1 MSEIKYKDALK
12 LGQKEAQSRKANG
25 ESPALPALDDLLP
38 ADKPTTVVNLGLV
51 SIPIKQIVGTKT
63 GGRSS
68 AFAANFMPILEEN
81 SEFATKWKHLC
92 EAHITEGIH
101 DPIKAYE
108 YKNRF
113 YVLEGNK
120 RVSVLKFFGADT
132 IEGIVTR
139 ILPERDGSD
148 EIELY
153 YEFVAFYQYSKIN
166 FIEFSKRGSYTALQ
180 TVLGKELDEE
190 WTIDEQRTFAAAYH
204 KFDKAYTASG
214 GEKLQSTIG
223 DAMLSYLK
231 IYGYEELIA
240 SDADEIKKNLGKMW
254 EDVKLKDAEEPI
266 ELKTEPPEEK
276 SQHQGLISRVLSQTI
291 SHALQV
297 AFIYDGTPAKSGW
310 VHEHEEGRIY
320 VQKIFEDKIDTIT
333 YPNALDGDPY
343 DTIAQAIDDGCEVI
357 FTTSPR
363 LISASVKAAVEH
375 PDVIIMNCSLNLSSR
390 YIATYYARMYEA
402 KFILGAVA
410 GSLSDSGKLG
420 YVCDY
425 PIYGQ
430 IAGINAFAIGA
441 QLTNPR
447 AHVYLEWSSV
457 KGAEGA
463 AQALAEQDIH
473 FISSQDTAKFLEDD
487 RDTYG
492 LSYVVG
498 DHREVLVDSVWCWG
512 KYYEEILNRIFDK
525 TLQAEYNK
533 TDKALNYY
541 WGMATGVVDV
551 WCSETLIAPTRKL
564 IDFLKESIRQNICIP
579 FLTPLTTQSGEVI
592 GEDQKSLTLEQI
604 INMDYL
610 VDNVIGE
617 IPTYDELSPMGKATV
632 DTAGIEKSQND
643 IVKEAEKKSS
653 DEKTADE
660 KATDEK
666 PGDTAQDAEKDG
678 DGQ

>member
-1 MSEIKYKDALK
+1 MSEINYKDALK

-25 ESPALPALDDLLP
+25 ESPSLPVLDELLP

-51 SIPIKQIVGTKT
+51 PIPIKQIVGTKT

-81 SEFATKWKHLC
+81 TEFATKWKHLC

-132 IEGIVTR
+132 IEGVVTR

-166 FIEFSKRGSYTALQ
+166 FIEFTKRGSYTELQ
-180 TVLGKELDEE
+180 TVLGKEIDEE

-214 GEKLQSTIG
+214 GEKLPSTIG

-240 SDADEIKKNLGKMW
+240 SNADEIKKNLGKMW
-254 EDVKLKDAEEPI
+254 EDVKLKASDEPI

-276 SQHQGLISRVLSQTI
+276 STHQGLIARILPQTMT
-291 SHALQV
+291 HALQV

-310 VHEHEEGRIY
+310 VHEHEEGRLY
-320 VQKIFEDKIDTIT
+320 VQKVFEDKIDTLA

-343 DTIAQAIDDGCEVI
+343 DTIVQAIDDGCQVI

-363 LISASVKAAVEH
+363 LIRASIKAAVEH
-375 PDVIIMNCSLNLSSR
+375 SDVIIMNCSLNLSSR

-402 KFILGAVA
+402 KFILGAIA
-410 GSLSDSGKLG
+410 GTLSHSGKLG

-430 IAGINAFAIGA
+430 IAGINAFAVGA

-447 AHVYLEWSSV
+447 ACVYLEWASV
-457 KGAEGA
+457 KGADEA
-463 AQALAEQDIH
+463 AKALAEQDIH
-473 FISSQDTAKFLEDD
+473 YISSQDTAKFLEDD

-492 LSYVVG
+492 LSYVNG
-498 DHREVLVDSVWCWG
+498 DQREVLVDSVWCWG

-525 TLQAEYNK
+525 SLQAEYNK
-533 TDKALNYY
+533 SDKALNYY

-551 WCSETLIAPTRKL
+551 WCSETLGAPSRKL
-564 IDFLKESIRQNICIP
+564 VDFLKESIRQNICIP

-592 GEDQKSLTLEQI
+592 GEDQKALTLEQI

-617 IPTYDELSPMGKATV
+617 IPRYDELSPMGKATV
-632 DTAGIEKSQND
+632 DSAGIDISQND
-643 IVKEAEKKSS
+643 IVREAEKK
-653 DEKTADE
+653 TADKAPAGNTAAAADGEE
-660 KATDEK
+660 KA
-666 PGDTAQDAEKDG
+666 GDDR
-678 DGQ
+678 

>member
-1 MSEIKYKDALK
+1 MSEINYKDALK

-25 ESPALPALDDLLP
+25 ESPSLPVLDDLLP

-108 YKNRF
+108 YLNRF

-132 IEGIVTR
+132 IEGVVTR

-166 FIEFSKRGSYTALQ
+166 FIEFTKRGSYTELQ

-214 GEKLQSTIG
+214 GEKLPSTCG

-254 EDVKLKDAEEPI
+254 EDVKLKASDEPI

-276 SQHQGLISRVLSQTI
+276 NQGLIARILPQTMT
-291 SHALQV
+291 HALQV
-297 AFIYDGTPAKSGW
+297 GFIYDGTPTKSGW

-320 VQKIFEDKIDTIT
+320 VQKAFEDKIDTLT

-343 DTIAQAIDDGCEVI
+343 DTIVQAIDDGCQVI

-363 LISASVKAAVEH
+363 LIRASVKAAVEH

-410 GSLSDSGKLG
+410 GSLCHSGKLG

-447 AHVYLEWSSV
+447 ARVYLEWASV
-457 KGAEGA
+457 KGADEA
-463 AQALAEQDIH
+463 AKALAEQDIH
-473 FISSQDTAKFLEDD
+473 YISSQDTAKFLEDD

-492 LSYVVG
+492 LSYVNG
-498 DHREVLVDSVWCWG
+498 DQREVLVDSIWCWG

-525 TLQAEYNK
+525 SLQAEYNK
-533 TDKALNYY
+533 SDKALNYY

-551 WCSETLIAPTRKL
+551 WCSETLGAPSRRL
-564 IDFLKESIRQNICIP
+564 VDFLKESIRQNICIP
-579 FLTPLTTQSGEVI
+579 FLTPLSTQSGEVI

-617 IPTYDELSPMGKATV
+617 IPKYDELSPMGKATV

-643 IVKEAEKKSS
+643 IVKEAEKKPA
-653 DEKTADE
+653 EKQPADNTADE
-660 KATDEK
+660 QDGKEKA
-666 PGDTAQDAEKDG
+666 GDAQ
-678 DGQ
+678 

>member
-12 LGQKEAQSRKANG
+12 QGQKEAQSRKANG
-25 ESPALPALDDLLP
+25 ESPALPALDELLP

-63 GGRSS
+63 AGRSS
-68 AFAANFMPILEEN
+68 AFAANFMPVLEEN
-81 SEFATKWKHLC
+81 TEFATKWKHLC

-132 IEGIVTR
+132 IEGVVTR

-320 VQKIFEDKIDTIT
+320 VQNKFEDKIDTIT

-492 LSYVVG
+492 LSYVVD

-541 WGMATGVVDV
+541 WGMSSNVVDV

-653 DEKTADE
+653 DEKTADK

>member
-1 MSEIKYKDALK
+1 MSEINYKDALK

-25 ESPALPALDDLLP
+25 ESPALPALDELLP

-132 IEGIVTR
+132 IEGVVTR

-320 VQKIFEDKIDTIT
+320 VQNKFEDKIDTVT

-463 AQALAEQDIH
+463 AKALAEQDIH

-492 LSYVVG
+492 LSYVVD

>member
-1 MSEIKYKDALK
+1 MSEINYKDALK

-132 IEGIVTR
+132 IEGVVTR

-320 VQKIFEDKIDTIT
+320 VQKIFEDKIDTVT

-492 LSYVVG
+492 LSYVVD

-541 WGMATGVVDV
+541 WGMSSGVVDV

-643 IVKEAEKKSS
+643 IVKEAEKKTS

-660 KATDEK
+660 KAADEK

-678 DGQ
+678 DEQ

>member
-1 MSEIKYKDALK
+1 MSEINYKDALK

-132 IEGIVTR
+132 IEGVVTR

-430 IAGINAFAIGA
+430 IAGINAFALGA
-441 QLTNPR
+441 QMANPR
-447 AHVYLEWSSV
+447 SKVYLEWSTV
-457 KGAEGA
+457 KGAKEA
-463 AQALAEQDIH
+463 ALSLSRRHIH
-473 FISSQDTAKFLEDD
+473 LISSQDNARFSEDD
-487 RDTYG
+487 RRSFG
-492 LSYVVG
+492 LSHIG
-498 DHREVLVDSVWCWG
+498 H
-512 KYYEEILNRIFDK
+512 DK
-525 TLQAEYNK
+525 TDRGRSPRGA
-533 TDKALNYY
+533 
-541 WGMATGVVDV
+541 GGF
-551 WCSETLIAPTRKL
+551 R
-564 IDFLKESIRQNICIP
+564 
-579 FLTPLTTQSGEVI
+579 
-592 GEDQKSLTLEQI
+592 
-604 INMDYL
+604 L
-610 VDNVIGE
+610 V
-617 IPTYDELSPMGKATV
+617 L
-632 DTAGIEKSQND
+632 
-643 IVKEAEKKSS
+643 
-653 DEKTADE
+653 
-660 KATDEK
+660 
-666 PGDTAQDAEKDG
+666 
-678 DGQ
+678 GQVL

>member
-1 MSEIKYKDALK
+1 MSETNYKDALK

-108 YKNRF
+108 YRNRF

-132 IEGIVTR
+132 IEGVVTR

-166 FIEFSKRGSYTALQ
+166 FIEFTKRGSYTELQ
-180 TVLGKELDEE
+180 TVLGKEVDEE
-190 WTIDEQRTFAAAYH
+190 WSIDEQRTFAAAYH

-214 GEKLQSTIG
+214 GEKLPSTCG

-231 IYGYEELIA
+231 IYGYEELIS

-254 EDVKLKDAEEPI
+254 EDVKLKASDEPI

-276 SQHQGLISRVLSQTI
+276 NQGLIARILPQSMT
-291 SHALQV
+291 HALQV
-297 AFIYDGTPAKSGW
+297 GFIYDGTPTKSGW

-320 VQKIFEDKIDTIT
+320 VQKVFEDKIDTLT

-343 DTIAQAIDDGCEVI
+343 DTIAQAIDDGCQVI

-363 LISASVKAAVEH
+363 LIRASVKAAVEH
-375 PDVIIMNCSLNLSSR
+375 PDVIIMNCSINLSSR

-410 GSLSDSGKLG
+410 GSLCHSGKLG

-457 KGAEGA
+457 KGADEA
-463 AQALAEQDIH
+463 AKALAEQDIH
-473 FISSQDTAKFLEDD
+473 YISSQDTAKFLEDD

-492 LSYVVG
+492 LSYVNG
-498 DHREVLVDSVWCWG
+498 DQREVLVDSVWCWG

-525 TLQAEYNK
+525 SLQAEYNK
-533 TDKALNYY
+533 SDKALNYY

-551 WCSETLIAPTRKL
+551 WCSETLGSPSRKL
-564 IDFLKESIRQNICIP
+564 VDFLKESIRQNICIP
-579 FLTPLTTQSGEVI
+579 FLTPLSTQSGEVI

-617 IPTYDELSPMGKATV
+617 IPKYDELSPMGKATV
-632 DTAGIEKSQND
+632 DTAGIDKSQND
-643 IVKEAEKKSS
+643 IAKEAEKKPS
-653 DEKTADE
+653 DNAADE
-660 KATDEK
+660 KVGEEK
-666 PGDTAQDAEKDG
+666 VGDDQ
-678 DGQ
+678 

>member
-1 MSEIKYKDALK
+1 MIPMSEINYKDALK
-12 LGQKEAQSRKANG
+12 LGQKETQSRKAKG
-25 ESPALPALDDLLP
+25 ESSALPALDDLLP

-63 GGRSS
+63 GGRSN
-68 AFAANFMPILEEN
+68 AFASNFMPILDEN
-81 SEFATKWKHLC
+81 SEFAIKWKHLC
-92 EAHITEGIH
+92 EAHLTEGIH

-108 YKNRF
+108 YMNRF

-120 RVSVLKFFGADT
+120 RVSVLKFFGADS
-132 IEGIVTR
+132 IEGVVTR

-166 FIEFSKRGSYTALQ
+166 FIEFSKRGSYTELL
-180 TVLGKELDEE
+180 TVLGKEVDEE
-190 WTIDEQRTFAAAYH
+190 WTIDEQRTFAAAYY
-204 KFDKAYTASG
+204 KFEKAYSMIG

-223 DAMLSYLK
+223 DAMLSYLQ
-231 IYGYEELIA
+231 IYGYEELIG
-240 SDADEIKKNLGKMW
+240 SDPTDVKKNLSKMW
-254 EDVKLKDAEEPI
+254 EDVKLKDADEPI
-266 ELKTEPPEEK
+266 DLKTDPPEESK
-276 SQHQGLISRVLSQTI
+276 APHQGLIARVLSQTV

-310 VHEHEEGRIY
+310 VHEHEEGRLYI
-320 VQKIFEDKIDTIT
+320 QKKFEDKIDTVT

-343 DTIAQAIDDGCEVI
+343 DTIVKAIEDGCSVI

-363 LISASVKAAVEH
+363 LIQASVKAAVEY
-375 PDVIIMNCSLNLSSR
+375 PDVIIMNCSLNLSHR
-390 YIATYYARMYEA
+390 YILTYYARMYEA

-410 GSLSDSGKLG
+410 GSFSGSGKLG

-430 IAGINAFAIGA
+430 IAGINAFALGA

-447 AHVYLEWSSV
+447 AQVYLEWSSV
-457 KGAEGA
+457 KGADEA
-463 AQALAEQDIH
+463 AKALAEKNIH

-492 LSYVVG
+492 LTFVKG
-498 DHREVLVDSVWCWG
+498 DQRMFLMDSIWCWG

-525 TLQAEYNK
+525 SLQAEYSNS
-533 TDKALNYY
+533 DKAVNLY
-541 WGMATGVVDV
+541 WGMSTGVVDV
-551 WCSETLIAPTRKL
+551 WCRDILSPATLRL
-564 IDFLKESIRQNICIP
+564 VDFLKESIKQNICIP

-592 GEDQKSLTLEQI
+592 GEDQKSLTLDQI

-617 IPTYDELSPMGKATV
+617 IPKYDELSPMGKATV

-643 IVKEAEKKSS
+643 IVKEAEKK
-653 DEKTADE
+653 TADTAE
-660 KATDEK
+660 K
-666 PGDTAQDAEKDG
+666 KDG
-678 DGQ
+678 DES